1 MTMNSSGKIFFC
13 LLILSLSSASVAEAE
28 FGRLY
33 TTPAQRLKLDELR
46 NKRPTEEV
54 VIELVQ
60 EDIQDASTQ
69 EATPVLMDGITLN
82 GLVYRSDGKN
92 TAWINRNSTNAGSIE
107 TQFTTVRER
116 DVRSNQVQI
125 TLPDNRTSIQL
136 KVGQQYDVQSQ
147 QVYDVV
153 NDPLTTSP
161 EISPGDN
168 RPLR

>member
-1 MTMNSSGKIFFC
+1 MKSSGKIFFF
-13 LLILSLSSASVAEAE
+13 LLIFSLSGASVAEAE

-46 NKRPTEEV
+46 NKQPTEGV
-54 VIELVQ
+54 VIDLVQ
-60 EDIQDASTQ
+60 EDIQDTTVQ
-69 EATPVLMDGITLN
+69 EATPVLTDGITLN

-92 TAWINRNSTNAGSIE
+92 TAWINRNSTNTGSIE

-125 TLPDNRTSIQL
+125 TLPDNRTNIQL

-147 QVYDVV
+147 QFYDVV
-153 NDPLTTSP
+153 NDPHSTSP
-161 EISPGDN
+161 AIAPGDN
-168 RPLR
+168 RPSR

>member
-1 MTMNSSGKIFFC
+1 MKSSGKIIFC
-13 LLILSLSSASVAEAE
+13 LAVFSLSGASYAEAE

-54 VIELVQ
+54 VIDLVQ
-60 EDIQDASTQ
+60 EDIPDTTVQ
-69 EATPVLMDGITLN
+69 EATLELTDGITLN

-92 TAWINRNSTNAGSIE
+92 TAWINSNSTNTGSIE

-125 TLPDNRTSIQL
+125 TLPDNRTNIQL

-153 NDPLTTSP
+153 NDPQTTSP
-161 EISPGDN
+161 AISPGDS
-168 RPLR
+168 RPSR

>member
-1 MTMNSSGKIFFC
+1 MKSSGKIFFF
-13 LLILSLSSASVAEAE
+13 LLIFSLSSASVAEAE

-46 NKRPTEEV
+46 NKQPTEGV
-54 VIELVQ
+54 VIDLVQ
-60 EDIQDASTQ
+60 EDIQDTTVQ
-69 EATPVLMDGITLN
+69 EATPVLTDGITLN

-153 NDPLTTSP
+153 NDPHSTSP
-161 EISPGDN
+161 AISPGDN
-168 RPLR
+168 RPSR